1 MCLVIELSFVCIQQK
16 CDVIE
21 VENDDVL
28 IEENSIDVKNDE
40 DLPAACSVIEL
51 VSKVSFVLRWCF

>member
-1 MCLVIELSFVCIQQK
+1 LFVTLQRK
-16 CDVIE
+16 CDANE

-40 DLPAACSVIEL
+40 DPPAACSVIEL
-51 VSKVSFVLRWCF
+51 VSKVSFVLR